1 MMPNALT
8 RHVGLNA
15 GTWVLETL
23 LKHYFENL
31 FKDKAARAAATEPTP
46 TNVPGSGELKKDELL
61 YDEAFNIIKVCYTG
75 SYELC
80 VLYVLT
86 MIIVKSHS

>member
-31 FKDKAARAAATEPTP
+31 FKDKASRAAATEPNP
-46 TNVPGSGELKKDELL
+46 ASVSSSSSGELRRDELL
-61 YDEAFNIIKVCYTG
+61 YDEAFNIIKVCLKVTSKTYRI
-75 SYELC
+75 
-80 VLYVLT
+80 LT
-86 MIIVKSHS
+86 MVTL